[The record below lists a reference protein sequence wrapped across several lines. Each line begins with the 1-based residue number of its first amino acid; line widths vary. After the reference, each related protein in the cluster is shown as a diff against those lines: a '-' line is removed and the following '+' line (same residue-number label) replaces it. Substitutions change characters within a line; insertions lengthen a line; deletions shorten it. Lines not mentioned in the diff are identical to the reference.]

1 MKIDPR
7 GISSVPLPKE
17 KESGQRAEKSGRS
30 FSASL
35 SKANDDGYMERMG
48 KLLDEITAQ
57 GEQLGQVPTYGELK
71 KYRQLVQRFVGE
83 AVGRMYNL
91 QSQTGW
97 DRFGRRKV
105 YTLVKQI
112 DESLSGLTE
121 DVRQV
126 QSQQLEIMGKLDAI
140 RGMLVDLY
148 T

>member
-1 MKIDPR
+1 MLF
-7 GISSVPLPKE
+7 VL
-17 KESGQRAEKSGRS
+17 
-30 FSASL
+30 
-35 SKANDDGYMERMG
+35 G

-121 DVRQV
+121 DVRQG

>member
-1 MKIDPR
+1 M
-7 GISSVPLPKE
+7 
-17 KESGQRAEKSGRS
+17 
-30 FSASL
+30 
-35 SKANDDGYMERMG
+35 
-48 KLLDEITAQ
+48 
-57 GEQLGQVPTYGELK
+57 
-71 KYRQLVQRFVGE
+71 QRFVGE

-121 DVRQV
+121 DVRQG